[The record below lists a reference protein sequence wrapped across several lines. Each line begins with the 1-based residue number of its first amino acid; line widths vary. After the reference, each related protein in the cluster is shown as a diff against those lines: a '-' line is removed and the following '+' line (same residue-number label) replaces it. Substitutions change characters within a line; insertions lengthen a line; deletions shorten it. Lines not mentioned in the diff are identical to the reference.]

1 MPFDLEW
8 TGRSYGNDDD
18 HNRAIEAAKG
28 YCEQQGIDP
37 AEAWREFCTKIEAS
51 EDVPETWGA
60 IEYQAL
66 LTMCEGW
73 DQMPENVS
81 LIYR

>member
-37 AEAWREFCTKIEAS
+37 AEAWREFCAKIEAS
-51 EDVPETWGA
+51 EDIVCETWNC
-60 IEYQAL
+60 IEYEAL
-66 LTMCEGW
+66 KGLGW
-73 DQMPENVS
+73 DDLPENVS